1 MSSIKVPV
9 LLTRYSEQLFTARVV
24 DGPAADAAARTA
36 TEAMTQVQKFL
47 KQQAEREPYQYWPK
61 IDNYELHNTAV
72 RVRLFYRDGNRQ
84 FPASRE
90 MKIPVRYVLGRYVDD
105 SVECFL
111 SDYDIIFHCPALR
124 ELPQLIDEA
133 VRYAAARIASRQ
145 LIAATPPANASELR
159 IVRLRLKERRLR
171 IDHEATGALAIVAD
185 PLVKTA
191 RKRKST
197 PTRHRD
203 GEVAQL
209 LGAMKDAS
217 VLLVGEA
224 GSGKTT
230 VTKLA
235 AANHQSAVREL
246 AKSLGNPPPP
256 PLVWESS
263 AENLIAGMQYLGE
276 WEQRLEE
283 VIAELESIGGVLFL
297 SSQIDLVRLGGTQ
310 PTDSLA
316 AFLMPYV
323 RRGEIRLISES
334 TPEELDA
341 ARRLLPGWVE
351 CFQIINVQTL
361 THGQTRDIA
370 ETMLKDASRNHRIDV
385 EDTAAETATRLFAQ
399 FMPYLSPPKGVVQ
412 MIGDVIEETRRQVTF
427 STAGAASGAESSTE
441 TSKLRLSKSA
451 ARQPSASRR
460 PKISTRTI
468 VDHFTRLTG
477 LPETMLRDSLTL
489 HSDQVRQR
497 LQQDVIGQ
505 AAAVQAATNVVLKLK
520 AGLCDPRR
528 PVATMLFCGPTGVGK
543 TQLAQS
549 LADYLFG
556 HAVAADKPHRKSAD
570 TVLVRLDM
578 SEYAS
583 WDAVDRFLIGA
594 DGEVA
599 PWIARLRDRPM
610 SVVLLDEFEKASP
623 EVHDCLLSALDEG
636 RLTDRFGR
644 TTTLCGSIVVLTS
657 NVGSR
662 STELVGFSSEANRA
676 LERAIEQ
683 EFRPEFLNRLDE
695 VVIFEPLPAA
705 VIEQI
710 VEKELRALSR
720 RETLRSRRV
729 QLEWDDA
736 VVKRLAAVG
745 FDPLL
750 GARPLQRAIERE
762 VVAKI
767 ARKLLESDEDS
778 EPILI
783 NLSKL
788 VSDESLTK
796 G

>member
-9 LLTRYSEQLFTARVV
+9 LVTRYGEDVYTARVV
-24 DGPAADAAARTA
+24 DGPEADATA
-36 TEAMTQVQKFL
+36 STGTEALAAVQKFL
-47 KQQAEREPYQYWPK
+47 KQQAEREPFQYWPK
-61 IDNYELHNTAV
+61 IDKYELHNVTV

-111 SDYDIIFHCPALR
+111 TDYDIVFHCPAMR

-133 VRYAAARIASRQ
+133 VRHAAARIASRQ
-145 LIAATPPANASELR
+145 LIAATPPSESELR
-159 IVRLRLKERRLR
+159 IVRVRLKERRFQL
-171 IDHEATGALAIVAD
+171 DHETTDALAIVAD
-185 PLVKTA
+185 PLIKTQ

-197 PTRHRD
+197 PIKHRD
-203 GEVAQL
+203 EEVAQL
-209 LGAMKDAS
+209 LKAMKDAC
-217 VLLVGEA
+217 VMLVGDA
-224 GSGKTT
+224 GCGKTT
-230 VTKLA
+230 ITKLA
-235 AANHQSAVREL
+235 AANHQAAARAM
-246 AKSLGNPPPP
+246 AKTVGNPPPP

-276 WEQRLEE
+276 WEQRLEQ
-283 VIAELESIGGVLFL
+283 VISQLEAIGGVLFL

-323 RRGEIRLISES
+323 RRGEIRLITET

-341 ARRLLPGWVE
+341 ARRLLPGWAE
-351 CFQIINVQTL
+351 CFQIISVQPL
-361 THGQTRDIA
+361 SHQQTRDIA
-370 ETMLKDASRNHRIDV
+370 ETMLKDAGRNHRIKV
-385 EDTAAETATRLFAQ
+385 EETAAETATRLFAQ

-412 MIGDVIEETRRQVTF
+412 LIGDVIEETRRQAKSSPVQTDQ
-427 STAGAASGAESSTE
+427 STQKTGSLPVP
-441 TSKLRLSKSA
+441 TSAQRDSA
-451 ARQPSASRR
+451 RSQ
-460 PKISTRTI
+460 IRTATV
-468 VDHFTRLTG
+468 VDHFTKLTG
-477 LPETMLRDSLTL
+477 LPEAMLRDSLTL
-489 HSDQVRQR
+489 QSEQVRQR
-497 LQQDVIGQ
+497 FEQDVIGQ
-505 AAAVQAATNVVLKLK
+505 SAAVRAAGNVVLRLK

-543 TQLAQS
+543 TQLARS

-556 HAVAADKPHRKSAD
+556 QAACSEQA
-570 TVLVRLDM
+570 LVRLDM

-662 STELVGFSSEANRA
+662 STELVGFSSEDNRA

-695 VVIFEPLPAA
+695 VVIFDPLPSA

-710 VEKELRALSR
+710 VEKELKALSS

-729 QLEWDDA
+729 QLVWDA
-736 VVKRLAAVG
+736 SIVKRLAAVG
-745 FDPLL
+745 FDPLF

-767 ARKLLESDEDS
+767 ARQLLESDEDS

-788 VSDESLTK
+788 VSDQSLTK
-796 G
+796 R

>member
-9 LLTRYSEQLFTARVV
+9 LITRYADDMYRACVV
-24 DGPAADAAARTA
+24 DGPPADSAAATAADAFTS
-36 TEAMTQVQKFL
+36 VQKFL

-61 IDNYELHNTAV
+61 IDKYELHHTTV
-72 RVRLFYRDGNRQ
+72 RLRLFYRDGNRQ

-90 MKIPVRYVLGRYVDD
+90 MKAPVRYVLGRYVDN

-111 SDYDIIFHCPALR
+111 TDYDIVFHCPAMR

-133 VRYAAARIASRQ
+133 VRNAAAQIATRQ
-145 LIAATPPANASELR
+145 LIAATPPAESELR
-159 IVRLRLKERRLR
+159 IVRVRLKEPRFQM
-171 IDHEATGALAIVAD
+171 DHESTDALAIVAD
-185 PLVKTA
+185 PLVKTQ

-197 PTRHRD
+197 PIKHRD
-203 GEVAQL
+203 EEVAQL
-209 LGAMKDAS
+209 LKAMKDAC
-217 VLLVGEA
+217 VMMVGDA
-224 GSGKTT
+224 GTGKTT
-230 VTKLA
+230 VAKLA
-235 AANHQSAVREL
+235 AAHHQAAARAM
-246 AKSLGNPPPP
+246 AKSVGNPPPP

-283 VIAELESIGGVLFL
+283 VIAQLEAIGGVLFL
-297 SSQIDLVRLGGTQ
+297 SSQIDLVRLGGAQ

-323 RRGEIRLISES
+323 RRGEIRLISEA

-341 ARRLLPGWVE
+341 ARRLLPGWAE
-351 CFQIINVQTL
+351 CFQIINVRPLSHQ
-361 THGQTRDIA
+361 QTRDIA
-370 ETMLKDASRNHRIDV
+370 ETMLKDAQRNHRIEV

-399 FMPYLSPPKGVVQ
+399 FMPYVAPPKGVVQ
-412 MIGDVIEETRRQVTF
+412 LVGDVIEETRRQAKF
-427 STAGAASGAESSTE
+427 SDGQAQNRE
-441 TSKLRLSKSA
+441 
-451 ARQPSASRR
+451 RQ
-460 PKISTRTI
+460 
-468 VDHFTRLTG
+468 V
-477 LPETMLRDSLTL
+477 
-489 HSDQVRQR
+489 SDP
-497 LQQDVIGQ
+497 LEQDVIGQ
-505 AAAVQAATNVVLKLK
+505 SAPVRAATNVVLRLK

-543 TQLAQS
+543 TQLARS

-556 HAVAADKPHRKSAD
+556 QAVSANKA
-570 TVLVRLDM
+570 LVRLDM

-644 TTTLCGSIVVLTS
+644 TTTLCGSIVILTS

-662 STELVGFSSEANRA
+662 STATVGFTGEDNRA

-695 VVIFEPLPAA
+695 VVIFDPLPSE
-705 VIEQI
+705 VIQQI
-710 VEKELRALSR
+710 VEKELRSLAE
-720 RETLRSRRV
+720 RETLRARRV
-729 QLEWDDA
+729 QLHWDRSI
-736 VVKRLAAVG
+736 VKQLAAVG

-762 VVAKI
+762 VVARI
-767 ARKLLESDEDS
+767 ARQLLESDEDS

-788 VSDESLTK
+788 VSDGSLSK
-796 G
+796 R